1 MASKSTKSITLSL
14 TKILAIRGEAFA
26 AIKYHS
32 ATLVLIGDAI
42 EQLDSALVANASG
55 RGADQQHAVS
65 AAASNLVSLLNVV
78 YFFFNF

>member
-1 MASKSTKSITLSL
+1 MASKLTKSTTLSL

-55 RGADQQHAVS
+55 RGADQQRAVVTAARSLS
-65 AAASNLVSLLNVV
+65 ALLNSGIGGDE
-78 YFFFNF
+78 